1 MDDDGSLHGN
11 NGGMHNGGDELPMHV
26 QYEHHGMMDEH
37 VDDGMNGA
45 LETDIPSHLANSSD
59 HRGEVVDR
67 GGENGDQLTLSYQGQ
82 VYVFDHVLPEKV
94 TLTSSCNFSSLMS
107 ALLKLLLQVQAVLL
121 LLGGREVP
129 QTVPTTVGSPHQ
141 NNRGLSGTPQRF
153 SAPQRQASL
162 LRFREKRKG
171 RNFDKTIRYTVRKE
185 VALRMQRKKGQ
196 FTSAKSSNEESAL
209 TGPDWGSGQS
219 WALEGCETQKPEAL
233 CRHCGTSENSTPMMR
248 RGPEGPR
255 TLCNACGLMWA
266 NKGALRDLS
275 KGPPP
280 QITRNLPAN
289 KNDESNL
296 EADQMMVVAGDNSN
310 SN

>member
-1 MDDDGSLHGN
+1 MDDLHGT
-11 NGGMHNGGDELPMHV
+11 NGGMHIGGAQDPMHV
-26 QYEHHGMMDEH
+26 HYEHHHGLHHINNGNGMMDEH
-37 VDDGMNGA
+37 VDDGMNEGV
-45 LETDIPSHLANSSD
+45 ETDIPSHPGNVSD

-67 GGENGDQLTLSYQGQ
+67 GSDNGDQLTLSFQGQ
-82 VYVFDHVLPEKV
+82 VYVFDRVMPEK
-94 TLTSSCNFSSLMS
+94 
-107 ALLKLLLQVQAVLL
+107 VQAVLL

-129 QTVPTTVGSPHQ
+129 HTLSTTIGSPHQ
-141 NNRGLSGTPQRF
+141 NNRGLCGTPQRF

-196 FTSAKSSNEESAL
+196 FTSAKSSNDDSGS
-209 TGPDWGSGQS
+209 TGSDWGSSQT
-219 WALEGCETQKPEAL
+219 WALEATETQKPEAF
-233 CRHCGTSENSTPMMR
+233 EKSTPMMR

-275 KGPPP
+275 KAAPP
-280 QITRNLPAN
+280 QIVAQNLPAN
-289 KNDESNL
+289 KIDDTNL
-296 EADQMMVVAGDNSN
+296 EADQMIVVAGDISN
-310 SN
+310 SQ